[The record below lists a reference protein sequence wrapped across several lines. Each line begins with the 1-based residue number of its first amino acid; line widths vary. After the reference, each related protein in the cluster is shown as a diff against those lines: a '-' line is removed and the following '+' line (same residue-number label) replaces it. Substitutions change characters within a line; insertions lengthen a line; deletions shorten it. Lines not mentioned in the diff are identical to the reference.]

1 MLIGCDLETT
11 GLDECQEDILE
22 IALVAI
28 ETPSFKIIDSYTA
41 IVIPSEFCWAHVK
54 NPQTDGQKY
63 VRAMHEKSG
72 LFQAID
78 EQGWIGHKVKD
89 GEALKPR
96 AMRHALPS
104 EAEAEALAFVAKH
117 MTGVD
122 ANGKPE
128 RSPMF
133 GCNPRFDRAFLNVHM
148 NALERKFHYRS
159 LDVNALWLLREYLT
173 GADPTR
179 EKAGTAHRALADCE
193 QAVKNV
199 HDHFEWMSLLLK
211 AVA

>member
-1 MLIGCDLETT
+1 MLIGIDLETT

-28 ETPSFKIIDSYTA
+28 ETPSFKIVDSYST

-54 NPQTDGQKY
+54 NPQTDGQRY

-72 LFQAID
+72 LFQAI
-78 EQGWIGHKVKD
+78 EAQGWIGQKVPD
-89 GEALKPR
+89 GEKLKPR
-96 AMRHALPS
+96 AERHALPS
-104 EAEAEALAFVAKH
+104 EAEAEAIAFMAKH
-117 MTGVD
+117 LGAGPD
-122 ANGKPE
+122 GKPE

-133 GCNPRFDRAFLNVHM
+133 GCNPGFDRAFLNVHM
-148 NALERKFHYRS
+148 NALERKFHYRN
-159 LDVNALWLLREYLT
+159 LDVNAFWLLREYVT

-199 HDHFEWMSLLLK
+199 HDHFSWMAELLK